1 MVASKSVFK
10 GGAESPA
17 TPTAPSQ
24 NGKGP
29 GKKGLKGKMMMKG
42 KAGKNGKKG
51 KGPPPSKGKGGGS
64 AKGKGDGSAKGKDK
78 IGKGA
83 HKGKVKDVE
92 QPEMEQVQ
100 GGKGEG
106 KDSKQNDDKP
116 AEDAMQEG
124 GEGGGKDS
132 KQNEDNAAEVA
143 EDVPETQVDEEIDDA
158 LLEEVSKAF
167 DPPENKKEWSEE
179 EWAGWKN
186 QWSQQE
192 WDDWNKKQWGPAD
205 TEEPKNDPPPQEQEQ

>member
-1 MVASKSVFK
+1 M
-10 GGAESPA
+10 
-17 TPTAPSQ
+17 
-24 NGKGP
+24 
-29 GKKGLKGKMMMKG
+29 
-42 KAGKNGKKG
+42 
-51 KGPPPSKGKGGGS
+51 
-64 AKGKGDGSAKGKDK
+64 
-78 IGKGA
+78 
-83 HKGKVKDVE
+83 KDVE
-92 QPEMEQVQ
+92 QPEMEQVQRGKGEGKDSKQKEDKAAEDAMKEVQGGKGEGKDSKQKEDMKEVQ

-205 TEEPKNDPPPQEQEQ
+205 TEAPKNDPPPQEQEQ